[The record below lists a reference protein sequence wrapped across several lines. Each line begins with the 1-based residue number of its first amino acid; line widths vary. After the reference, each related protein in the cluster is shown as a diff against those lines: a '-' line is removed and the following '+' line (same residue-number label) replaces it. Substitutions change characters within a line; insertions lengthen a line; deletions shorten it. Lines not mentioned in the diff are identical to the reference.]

1 MKKHPAF
8 IEYTFRFSIPFI
20 ALLISHFIFK
30 ISDLIKPINDI
41 NEDSIKWAFDLAFST
56 SLLTIG
62 YEFIKSKLTPK
73 FNYIIN
79 IHDKRNQNSV
89 VLDSVGAMDVLT
101 VKCNI
106 SIQKKKQSQVIPNM
120 IEIHYPKWITLEI
133 DNYDSIDVKAVVNK
147 KDKYVV
153 IIDPNYIFNPNIVND
168 ESYVLN
174 LKVATRVISDKN
186 GDIEAF
192 IKRKRVSRIGR
203 VIKNFS
209 IEILQEG

>member
-1 MKKHPAF
+1 MKKYPTL
-8 IEYTFRFSIPFI
+8 IEYVFRFSIPFI

-41 NEDSIKWAFDLAFST
+41 DEDSIKWAFDLAFST
-56 SLLTIG
+56 ALLTIG
-62 YEFIKSKLTPK
+62 YEILKSKLTPN
-73 FNYIIN
+73 FNYTIS

-89 VLDSVGAMDVLT
+89 VLDSVSAMNVLT
-101 VKCNI
+101 VKCSI
-106 SIQKKKQSQVIPNM
+106 SIQKKKQSLTIPNM

-133 DNYDSIDVKAVVNK
+133 DNYDSIDDKAVTNM

-153 IIDPNYIFNPNIVND
+153 TIDPNYIFNSNIVND

-174 LKVATRVISDKN
+174 LKIATRVISDKY

-192 IKRKRVSRIGR
+192 IRKKHVSRIDS
-203 VIKNFS
+203 VINNFS